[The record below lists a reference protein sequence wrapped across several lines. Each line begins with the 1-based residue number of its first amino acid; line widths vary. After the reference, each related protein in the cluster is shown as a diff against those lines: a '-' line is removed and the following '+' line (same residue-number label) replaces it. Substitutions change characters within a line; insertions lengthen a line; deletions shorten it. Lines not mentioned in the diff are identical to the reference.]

1 VVVPLSP
8 GTLTG
13 KLAVPWQVDFFD
25 CGDDWWPHARP
36 NTIVVGTK
44 DANGQFVRYS
54 WTVKAR
60 VRGGVE
66 MTAEDFRNR
75 WAEMGIV
82 RKQTAAAD
90 GFWEE
95 ERTFF

>member
-1 VVVPLSP
+1 
-8 GTLTG
+8 
-13 KLAVPWQVDFFD
+13 
-25 CGDDWWPHARP
+25 
-36 NTIVVGTK
+36 
-44 DANGQFVRYS
+44 
-54 WTVKAR
+54 
-60 VRGGVE
+60 